1 MPDGFWTCTNPHRPA
16 EAANSYKDKSEKVD
30 TDVPKDGRGLLR
42 SEDCIEARQ
51 ISGDFD
57 VYKICCSADMV
68 AAKNCV
74 QRALRLFL
82 RDQGNLRDE
91 A

>member
-1 MPDGFWTCTNPHRPA
+1 MASGLVRIRIVRRKRRIRIKTMST
-16 EAANSYKDKSEKVD
+16 KSVKGD
-30 TDVPKDGRGLLR
+30 TDVPKDRRGLLR

-68 AAKNCV
+68 AAKN
-74 QRALRLFL
+74 
-82 RDQGNLRDE
+82 
-91 A
+91 

>member
-1 MPDGFWTCTNPHRPA
+1 MST
-16 EAANSYKDKSEKVD
+16 KSAKVD
-30 TDVPKDGRGLLR
+30 TDVPKDRRGLLR

-51 ISGDFD
+51 MSGDFD

-68 AAKNCV
+68 AAKNRV

-82 RDQGNLRDE
+82 RDQGNLRDKQKPPSPAWDGGFYGRFAE
-91 A
+91 RLG